1 MLPVL
6 YSFRRCP
13 YAIRARLALQ
23 VAGIAVDC
31 CEVSLRD
38 KPVALRELSP
48 KASVPVLQLP
58 DGRVLEQSLDIM
70 HWALRARDPEGW
82 LAAADPIDAAAWIA
96 RNDDEFKP
104 LLDRYKYAVRN
115 PERSRAQHRESA
127 LAGFVLALEER
138 LRESRHLLGAGCSV
152 ADAAIF
158 PFVRQFAA
166 VEPAWFEAMPL
177 PGIQAWLGNWLRSAV
192 YIAVMRKA

>member
-1 MLPVL
+1 MLPIL

-13 YAIRARLALQ
+13 YAIRARLALR

-31 CEVSLRD
+31 REVNLRD
-38 KPVALRELSP
+38 KPAALRELSP

-70 HWALRARDPEGW
+70 HWALRAHDPEGW
-82 LAAADPIDAAAWIA
+82 LAADDPCKAADWIA

-177 PGIQAWLGNWLRSAV
+177 PGIQAWLANWLRSAI

>member
-1 MLPVL
+1 MLPIL

-13 YAIRARLALQ
+13 YAIRARLALR

-31 CEVSLRD
+31 REVNLRD
-38 KPVALRELSP
+38 KPAALRELSP

-70 HWALRARDPEGW
+70 HWALRAHDPEGW
-82 LAAADPIDAAAWIA
+82 LAADDPCEAADWIA

-177 PGIQAWLGNWLRSAV
+177 PGIQAWLANWLRSAI